1 MAESVLRKKKHGLKI
16 EAKQNWFDWFDHVW
30 IPYLAPLEWNQY
42 KCMNLFIGQSRSTY
56 NNSSC
61 LTRQRKQR
69 KDALCGWC
77 ISRNKRC
84 WHIILGI
91 SHYGPIFTNLLW
103 CKASFCFFWQT
114 ASSWP
119 KLWNVLR
126 KRQGLK
132 SKARPNR
139 YWTNKS
145 SIMLNVLTLVFSELP
160 AHSSISFQI
169 NLDMNINKKL
179 FADDEPSRDWCCDRK
194 HIFSSVSGRVV

>member
-1 MAESVLRKKKHGLKI
+1 MNVFIGQNSSCLKGYVLRVIMYSKEQKKLKCYCSYFNTAWSPVTQNHFWQSLLKSSNCIVMAESVLRKKKHGLKI

-84 WHIILGI
+84 WHIILAI

-103 CKASFCFFWQT
+103 CKASFWQ
-114 ASSWP
+114 SQS
-119 KLWNVLR
+119 
-126 KRQGLK
+126 
-132 SKARPNR
+132 
-139 YWTNKS
+139 
-145 SIMLNVLTLVFSELP
+145 
-160 AHSSISFQI
+160 
-169 NLDMNINKKL
+169 
-179 FADDEPSRDWCCDRK
+179 
-194 HIFSSVSGRVV
+194 